1 MILNLKSISANLSNF
16 CYILYRVLCHFIH
29 VTLLI
34 IVRSE
39 DSRSGHRSPKLVT
52 KWITNKKI
60 NYKYNVTTYWETKSI
75 NYEIR
80 SLTFLCLTVLLV
92 HIITT
97 YKVSSSSWSSSLY
110 TYFLF
115 VSIVVTITYYL
126 HILWTELLFL
136 LLVLVYEG
144 IINVCKINTGI
155 YKNLLNKLSSLY
167 EISSILFLLWTNYLC
182 LYLHEQKIHL
192 NTLEVKGTTSWSMS
206 MCV

>member
-1 MILNLKSISANLSNF
+1 M
-16 CYILYRVLCHFIH
+16 
-29 VTLLI
+29 
-34 IVRSE
+34 
-39 DSRSGHRSPKLVT
+39 
-52 KWITNKKI
+52 
-60 NYKYNVTTYWETKSI
+60 
-75 NYEIR
+75 
-80 SLTFLCLTVLLV
+80 TFLCLTVLLV

-167 EISSILFLLWTNYLC
+167 EISSILFLPWTNYLC